1 MTIFFPHYSLGLG
14 TGKFDNDLEEKVE
27 KILHQVS
34 EMTAKLHKLTDAV
47 RKIEQC
53 KAFKKRYYKAVDNAD
68 ISFEDQLSN
77 VELYITKSL
86 SLYFT
91 KSFCLKQPSF
101 IFDHFTTT

>member
-1 MTIFFPHYSLGLG
+1 M
-14 TGKFDNDLEEKVE
+14 D
-27 KILHQVS
+27 KILHKVS
-34 EMTAKLHKLTDAV
+34 DITAKLHNLTDAV
-47 RKIEQC
+47 RKFEQC
-53 KAFKKRYYKAVDNAD
+53 KACKKRYYKAVDNAD

-77 VELYITKSL
+77 VEFTS